1 MATEVSWCDRTERE
15 RERDTAMTG
24 YERDW
29 GLTPLLFIRPVH
41 DVHNLSGHWGWGG
54 GGEYRRAKG
63 VPVIGS
69 GFRALDW
76 ADRKL
81 AAAQHTTNALTVLAT
96 HCGSRNLELVGVRV
110 EMGRK
115 HGFWLGED
123 RPHSTLHLEDDLR
136 GRMAMKGQILAEEP
150 AGRRTD
156 GRTESRAAAAIG
168 GSAAGWWKMSSGGG
182 ARGRGGGGAGGW
194 AGEGPV
200 GIPFPEHS
208 AELLCG
214 LNEQRLSGRLCDVL
228 LVAQDREFP
237 AHRSV
242 LASCSSYFHQL
253 FTSGSAAERQSV
265 YALDFV
271 RAEALAAL
279 LDFAYTATLTVSR
292 SSVGDVLSAAR
303 LLEIPP
309 VRDVCAHLLD
319 TKVLFPQQADSK
331 EGDEEEGREREK
343 AGEGEQASR
352 LQAQEYLEFFQKGA
366 HWISGCSTP
375 ELRDPLTHPHFTQLN
390 GTPRGH
396 AHTEHPSPQSLPQDP
411 DEEEEEDDD
420 EEEVDAAQAEAI
432 LAWARANG
440 RDAGS
445 LPASY
450 GPPQNGHYY
459 LQPDPKPEQDGAV
472 LSASAL
478 LQRMMDSIERTGTG
492 GAAPEGDAEEDAED
506 ADVEF
511 YLKYFNSVRHEGAV
525 GDRVGGVTGAL
536 LPLRSSRGGSSPSP
550 SPSPG
555 SGGRGRGGGEKKGR
569 SKAFQKC
576 PICSKVIQG
585 AGKLPRH
592 IRTHTGEKP
601 YECSICKVRFTSE
614 GSMCHRL
621 AVAQRSWPSFQ
632 GSGKHQH
639 PSPPATQLPHQLKQG
654 TVHWVTASLPETK
667 GSCQEEDDNL
677 EELLRSAPKNILFC
691 ETGHR
696 NRHTVVWKYS
706 LSTPS
711 MFAYLRGGQDKLKVH
726 MRKHTGEKPYL
737 CTHCDAAFA
746 HNYDLKNH
754 LRAHTGLRPYQCA
767 SCFKTFVR
775 SDHLHRHLK
784 KDGCTGPPT
793 RRGRK
798 PRVQAPLPGPLL
810 EEAPGGPLNL
820 GPSSRAP
827 RGRRRTGEVAAVV
840 RDPGNPTHFSAHSP
854 PERLAVAMAVAG
866 GVVS

>member
-1 MATEVSWCDRTERE
+1 
-15 RERDTAMTG
+15 
-24 YERDW
+24 
-29 GLTPLLFIRPVH
+29 
-41 DVHNLSGHWGWGG
+41 
-54 GGEYRRAKG
+54 
-63 VPVIGS
+63 
-69 GFRALDW
+69 
-76 ADRKL
+76 
-81 AAAQHTTNALTVLAT
+81 
-96 HCGSRNLELVGVRV
+96 
-110 EMGRK
+110 
-115 HGFWLGED
+115 
-123 RPHSTLHLEDDLR
+123 
-136 GRMAMKGQILAEEP
+136 
-150 AGRRTD
+150 
-156 GRTESRAAAAIG
+156 
-168 GSAAGWWKMSSGGG
+168 
-182 ARGRGGGGAGGW
+182 GGW

-319 TKVLFPQQADSK
+319 TKVLFPQAESK

-445 LPASY
+445 HPASY

-601 YECSICKVRFTSE
+601 YECSICKVRFT
-614 GSMCHRL
+614 R
-621 AVAQRSWPSFQ
+621 
-632 GSGKHQH
+632 
-639 PSPPATQLPHQLKQG
+639 
-654 TVHWVTASLPETK
+654 
-667 GSCQEEDDNL
+667 
-677 EELLRSAPKNILFC
+677 
-691 ETGHR
+691 
-696 NRHTVVWKYS
+696 
-706 LSTPS
+706 
-711 MFAYLRGGQDKLKVH
+711 QDKLKVH

-810 EEAPGGPLNL
+810 EEAPGEPLNL

-854 PERLAVAMAVAG
+854 PERLAAAMAVAG